1 MTIAPSPLINP
12 ARVNNQ
18 GVGPQDYLS
27 TTQLANGDI
36 IAVWQS
42 QPADYNGV
50 DAYSAFR
57 VVLQRFDASGNETGP
72 EVDIGTNPTLNYPNQ
87 FAYMVPQV
95 AALVDGGYAVAYVEA
110 IPAVNGYSTRVL
122 VNLYDSDGTGR
133 ASTVI
138 PNPEITLTHY
148 WDTVV
153 TTNPTTN
160 LKLVPLGNGGVA
172 AVWEASYAGMFT
184 QYVGGQTNY
193 VQHIGSDG
201 TLDGLARAITP
212 VVGTG
217 SYSVDYWNWG
227 EGVAPMMDG
236 GYVVIYRGGKQSPGN
251 ATDKPVIMAQT
262 FDDDGVATGQPFVIF
277 EPVVANNFSQTNAS
291 IAALAGGGFVVVWTA
306 TNIGIQGQRFDADF
320 NPVGGM
326 FAAVPPEFGGGVA
339 TVSATPDGGF
349 IVTQGGMY
357 TKRSF
362 RYDADGAVMGEQY
375 EIATRDLFPG
385 VSYFGGAYT
394 NAPGHWEF
402 AADGSPVF
410 FVVGNAFA
418 ASDHA
423 DVWVQRFRPEIFGTN
438 GNDTLTASDAGLA
451 LRGLGGNDRLIGG
464 QGHDH
469 LSGGDGNDTLLG
481 GAGND
486 TLVAG
491 AGNDQLDGGAG
502 ADVAI
507 IPVRLSGATVS
518 GPANALVLTHAG
530 GQVTLAGIE
539 TVIFDGGRYASD
551 IDTRTQAELLILRN
565 RVLNGTSGNDTLT
578 GDWGDDRLSG
588 YGGHDRLLG
597 GEGNDTL
604 LGSDGNDTLL
614 GEGGNDRLEG
624 GTGADQLDGGSGD
637 DWLDGGAANDTLRG
651 GLGNDT
657 LMGGTEDDHLYG
669 DAGRDEVYGGAG
681 NDRIW
686 GGAGADLAL
695 GGTGND
701 TIYGGDS
708 ADTLHGEDGDDLIF
722 GESGNDLMTGGAGND
737 RLRGEIGNDTLQG
750 GDGNDSLYGATGNDL
765 IEGGA
770 GNDFIAAAAG
780 FDTVFGGEGD
790 DQIFG
795 GGRMDE
801 LFGEAGNDTIF
812 GDSGRDLLDGGAGND
827 VLDGGTGNDT
837 LIGGAG
843 RDTLT
848 GGTGADV
855 FVFAAADSL
864 AETPDLITDFRR
876 GVDKIDLTALGGV
889 SFVTF
894 FTGAGNEVRFDLDT
908 RSLLADLT
916 GDGIADF
923 GVELQIG
930 SVTAGD
936 LIL

>member
-18 GVGPQDYLS
+18 GVGTQDYLS

-36 IAVWQS
+36 IAVWLS
-42 QPADYNGV
+42 PV
-50 DAYSAFR
+50 DSFDGTGSNPDRR
-57 VVLQRFDASGNETGP
+57 VVMQRFDASGMETGP
-72 EVDIGTNPTLNYPNQ
+72 EVEIVTNPPGSGSHYGPL
-87 FAYMVPQV
+87 VPKV
-95 AALVDGGYAVAYVEA
+95 TALADGGFAVASVVAVATSPGFTTQIVVRQFEA
-110 IPAVNGYSTRVL
+110 
-122 VNLYDSDGTGR
+122 DGTAG
-133 ASTVI
+133 ATTFV
-138 PNPEITLTHY
+138 PNPQFERAPGSWVTVTHNTSGTMTPVALEGGGLAVVWSAGYGGTLQ
-148 WDTVV
+148 
-153 TTNPTTN
+153 
-160 LKLVPLGNGGVA
+160 
-172 AVWEASYAGMFT
+172 YAG
-184 QYVGGQTNY
+184 QTRNY
-193 VQHIGSDG
+193 VQHITAEGA
-201 TLDGLARAITP
+201 LDGAARAITP
-212 VVGTG
+212 WVA
-217 SYSVDYWNWG
+217 SVSFSQDFHDWVQD
-227 EGVAPMMDG
+227 VAPMDGG

-291 IAALAGGGFVVVWTA
+291 IAALADGGFVVVWTA

-349 IVTQGGMY
+349 IVTQGDMY
-357 TKRSF
+357 VKRSF
-362 RYDADGAVMGEQY
+362 RYDADGATMGDPY
-375 EIATRDLFPG
+375 EVATRALFPG

-423 DVWVQRFRPEIFGTN
+423 DIWVQRFRPEIFGTN
-438 GNDTLTASDAGLA
+438 GNDTLTASDAGTA

-464 QGHDH
+464 QGDDH

-486 TLVAG
+486 TLVAD

-518 GPANALVLTHAG
+518 GPANALIITHAG

-539 TVIFDGGRYASD
+539 TVIFDGGRWTGD
-551 IDTRTQAELLILRN
+551 IDTRTHADLLILRN
-565 RVLNGTSGNDTLT
+565 RVLNGTSGDDTLT

-588 YGGHDRLLG
+588 FGGHDRLVG

-637 DWLDGGAANDTLRG
+637 DWLDGGAGNDTLRG

-669 DAGRDEVYGGAG
+669 DAGRDALYGGAG

-686 GGAGADLAL
+686 GGAGADLAH
-695 GGTGND
+695 GGIGND

-722 GESGNDLMTGGAGND
+722 GESGNDLITGGAGND

-770 GNDFIAAAAG
+770 GHDFIAAAAG

-801 LFGEAGNDTIF
+801 LFGEAGHDTIF

-855 FVFAAADSL
+855 FVFAAADSP
-864 AETPDLITDFRR
+864 AGTPDLITDFRR
-876 GVDKIDLTALGGV
+876 GVDKIDLTALGCV

-923 GVELQIG
+923 GVDLQIG